1 MNRFLIV
8 VNPDKDTD
16 LIITNRIQEYVK
28 AHGGMCVAKNVF
40 DFTAE
45 DIREKQELTN
55 QENGKADG
63 SFDCILVLGGDGTL
77 LRVAGE
83 IEDMDIPLFGI
94 NLGTVGFLTEGEVS
108 NIDEIL
114 ERLLTGD
121 YSIQERMMITGTVTK
136 TDGTR
141 YTKGAL
147 NDIVISRAGFSRL
160 IGLNV
165 SVDEQV
171 LDTYEADGV
180 VVSTPT
186 GSTGYNLSAGGP
198 IVSPD
203 AQLIVI
209 TPVSPHSL
217 TSKSIVLSGN
227 EKITI
232 EITKKRKTQDTEAIC
247 SFDGGNDVEL
257 SVGDKVD
264 IYQSGKITKLIKAS
278 DVNFY
283 EILRNKLG
291 GS

>member
-45 DIREKQELTN
+45 DIRNGQEDYL
-55 QENGKADG
+55 
-63 SFDCILVLGGDGTL
+63 FDCILVLGGDGTL

-114 ERLLTGD
+114 EHLLTGD

-203 AQLIVI
+203 ARLIVI
-209 TPVSPHSL
+209 TP
-217 TSKSIVLSGN
+217 GF
-227 EKITI
+227 
-232 EITKKRKTQDTEAIC
+232 AA
-247 SFDGGNDVEL
+247 FNDVEKHRA
-257 SVGDKVD
+257 VRK
-264 IYQSGKITKLIKAS
+264 
-278 DVNFY
+278 
-283 EILRNKLG
+283 
-291 GS
+291 

>member
-16 LIITNRIQEYVK
+16 LIITNRIQEYVE
-28 AHGGMCVAKNVF
+28 AHGGMCAAKNVF
-40 DFTAE
+40 DFTAK
-45 DIREKQELTN
+45 DIRNGQAFAN
-55 QENGKADG
+55 QENGKADCL
-63 SFDCILVLGGDGTL
+63 FDCILVLGGDGTL

-203 AQLIVI
+203 ARLIVI
-209 TPVSPHSL
+209 TPVSPHSM

-278 DVNFY
+278 NVNFY

>member
-45 DIREKQELTN
+45 DIRNGQEDYL
-55 QENGKADG
+55 
-63 SFDCILVLGGDGTL
+63 FDCILVLGGDGTL

-114 ERLLTGD
+114 EHLLTGD

-203 AQLIVI
+203 ARLIVI
-209 TPVSPHSL
+209 TPVSPHSM

-227 EKITI
+227 EKIAI